1 MARYYRR
8 RRRWGR
14 RRYLR
19 RRFGAGGGNRK
30 RPSSY
35 AVAYGFTK
43 QFDKIISK
51 YSGIGDGAGN
61 FGEIYGNAYVLTL
74 CARIFFESNI
84 ANKDATLISN
94 LKTTYAGLNKDTLT
108 QMVNELFNGVLEN
121 HVESKPRV
129 DIKQAG
135 GLPATTNPSH
145 GNLTETLLSVF
156 KTQFKDSLQK
166 VTKRN
171 LPFSLAVSSWC
182 LSYLK
187 NKKRRKKYLNFWKF
201 KSVPRFMILLTFNL
215 KDIWENTKY
224 GRSLESYLG
233 EIDFL
238 KQTAT
243 TRRLIMLA
251 KAGVQTAQEELAR
264 VTSTD
269 ARNTVH
275 DSLIGPRT
283 TGLGGDVV

>member
-43 QFDKIISK
+43 QFDKIIGK
-51 YSGIGDGAGN
+51 YANVGEGVAALGD
-61 FGEIYGNAYVLTL
+61 IYGNMQFLVR
-74 CARIFFESNI
+74 CARLFLESNI
-84 ANKDATLISN
+84 
-94 LKTTYAGLNKDTLT
+94 TTVDRTYLDTLYTGLGEAKKT
-108 QMVNELFNGVLEN
+108 QIENLVSELFNGVLVN
-121 HVESKPRV
+121 HTDEPMSVTVESVRHV
-129 DIKQAG
+129 
-135 GLPATTNPSH
+135 PAERAARYTDEK
-145 GNLTETLLSVF
+145 ETLLQVF
-156 KTQFKDSLQK
+156 KTQFKDSLQR

-171 LPFSLAVSSWC
+171 LPLSLAVSSWC

-187 NKKRRKKYLNFWKF
+187 NKKRRRKYLNFWKF
-201 KSVPRFMILLTFNL
+201 KSVPRFIILITLNL
-215 KDIWENTKY
+215 KSIWGSTKY
-224 GRSLESYLG
+224 GRSLDSLLS

-243 TRRLIMLA
+243 TRRLLMLA
-251 KAGVQTAQEELAR
+251 KAGVANAQEELER
-264 VTSTD
+264 ITSTS
-269 ARNTVH
+269 ARNTISVIQRNAM
-275 DSLIGPRT
+275 S
-283 TGLGGDVV
+283 GLNADAV